1 MKTKLLNWLNKSRFL
16 DLGILQWVVPL
27 FLSAIATFFEIA
39 EHGLEGELNFDLAY
53 LSEIIIFGLMGPV
66 IVGFMI
72 AWMRELVNAE
82 RKAMGEVFVL
92 NRELENKI
100 TERTIALEERNLELA
115 QANRELQHLDQ
126 MKSEFVSLVSHELRA
141 PLTSLNGGLE
151 LAMKSANT
159 LPEQAR
165 RTLETMVKESARLTN
180 LVQTI
185 LDISRFEAG
194 KLEIN
199 LGPVALR
206 PLMEQAAEVVLVPQN
221 RPLEWKFMTD
231 LPPVLA
237 DETHLEQII
246 RNLMCNADKYSP
258 PGAPIYLSACQQG
271 DQVCISVK
279 DHGSGVPK
287 EFQNYIFE
295 RFGRGHSGESAPPGW
310 GLGLYFARKLIQAQN
325 GSIGVKSPIWGEKE
339 DPGAEFYLNLPV
351 ATSSEEG
358 FDDFHPTD

>member
-1 MKTKLLNWLNKSRFL
+1 MKTKLLNWLNKSHFL

-27 FLSAIATFFEIA
+27 FLSATAIVFEFA
-39 EHGLEGELNFDLAY
+39 EHGLEGELYFDLAF
-53 LSEIIIFGLMGPV
+53 LSELIIFGLMGPV
-66 IVGFMI
+66 IVGFII
-72 AWMRELVNAE
+72 AWMRELMNAE
-82 RKAMGEVFVL
+82 RKAIAEVHVL

-100 TERTIALEERNLELA
+100 TERTIALEERNVELA
-115 QANRELQHLDQ
+115 QANSELQHLDQ

-141 PLTSLNGGLE
+141 PLTTLNGGLE
-151 LAMKSANT
+151 LAMQNADL

-194 KLEIN
+194 KLEVN

-206 PLMEQAAEVVLVPQN
+206 PLMEQAAAVILVPQN
-221 RPLEWKFMTD
+221 RPLEWKFTGD

-246 RNLMCNADKYSP
+246 RNLMRNADKYSP
-258 PGAPIYLSACQQG
+258 PGAPIYLCACQEG
-271 DQVCISVK
+271 DQVRISVK
-279 DHGSGVPK
+279 DHGSGVRK

-295 RFGRGHSGESAPPGW
+295 RFGRGHVGESAPPGW

-325 GSIGVKSPIWGEKE
+325 GSIGVNSPIWGEKE
-339 DPGAEFYLNLPV
+339 FPGAEFYLNLLV

-358 FDDFHPTD
+358 FDDIHPAD